1 MKTGLPEAA
10 NRERSSEK
18 ADREFS
24 SDADRNMILSWLRE
38 DIEWL
43 RAKARNARPPKNK
56 IRVSLIRASI
66 YGCSVYLQALRDK
79 ELEDMKNDIALI
91 KEKLG
96 L

>member
-1 MKTGLPEAA
+1 VKTGLPEAA

-43 RAKARNARPPKNK
+43 RVMLDRLKTRFA
-56 IRVSLIRASI
+56 
-66 YGCSVYLQALRDK
+66 
-79 ELEDMKNDIALI
+79 
-91 KEKLG
+91 
-96 L
+96 